1 MVSKVCRHCRLVVE
15 GDVCP
20 LCGKSD
26 FTTSW
31 AGLVYIIDPESEIAK
46 AMEIEVPGKYALRV
60 R

>member
-1 MVSKVCRHCRLVVE
+1 LIVK
-15 GDVCP
+15 GDNCP
-20 LCGKSD
+20 LCGGKE

-31 AGLVYIIDPESEIAK
+31 AGLVEIIDIESDIAK

>member
-1 MVSKVCRHCRLVVE
+1 MVDKVCRSCRLIVT
-15 GDVCP
+15 GDTCP
-20 LCGKSD
+20 LCGKKE

-31 AGLVYIIDPESEIAK
+31 AGLVEIIDVDSDIAK